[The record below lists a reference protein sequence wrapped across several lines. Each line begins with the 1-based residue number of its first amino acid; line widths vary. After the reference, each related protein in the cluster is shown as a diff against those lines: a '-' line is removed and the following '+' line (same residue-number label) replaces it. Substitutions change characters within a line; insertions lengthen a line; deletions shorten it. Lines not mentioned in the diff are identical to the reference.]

1 MLQVALRCIAR
12 FYRKETGRRGG
23 RTGSVTAIQRFGSA
37 LQLNLTP
44 PFGVHIVH
52 LDGVY
57 DRGADACLRFFHASP
72 KTEDV
77 ERVVKEIGIKAEK
90 WLAKQGHGGEFDDSN
105 PSDGSDDDDVHE
117 KLLIAS
123 MRQRVASEDKPV
135 KKVKRVQ
142 VLGGKERPLGPN
154 CAVYEGYNLHADV
167 ALAAMDRLGV
177 DPQRSVGR
185 RKPPEADRP
194 RRT

>member
-12 FYRKETGRRGG
+12 FYWKETGRRGG

-37 LQLNLTP
+37 LQLNLH
-44 PFGVHIVH
+44 FHIVH

-57 DRGADACLRFFHASP
+57 DRGADDCLRFFHVSP

-77 ERVVKEIGIKAEK
+77 ERVVKEIGDKAEK
-90 WLAKQGHGGEFDDSN
+90 WLARQGCAGLAEDDN
-105 PSDGSDDDDVHE
+105 PESGDDDDDVHT

-123 MRQRVASEDKPV
+123 LRHRVASEDTPV

-142 VLGGKERPLGPN
+142 VLGGKEYTLGPN